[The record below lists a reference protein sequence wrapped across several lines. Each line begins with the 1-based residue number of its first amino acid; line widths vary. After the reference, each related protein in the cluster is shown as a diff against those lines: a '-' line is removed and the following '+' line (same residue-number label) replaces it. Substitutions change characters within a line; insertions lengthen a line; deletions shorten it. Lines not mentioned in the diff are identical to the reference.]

1 MARTANQILL
11 NLIRDKKIKACN
23 DRLKVLGSYLD
34 LHLSVYLT
42 AKQKVSMKFEDLQ
55 AEIEASLRISY
66 DDRLRASASSKAIT
80 EKVVLQH
87 AKDVARYESSL
98 EEMSKLEA
106 ESEALNAQS

>member
-42 AKQKVSMKFEDLQ
+42 AKQKVGMKFEDFV
-55 AEIEASLRISY
+55 AEITVGRITCDDILRG
-66 DDRLRASASSKAIT
+66 IT
-80 EKVVLQH
+80 AKGIAERVLAQY